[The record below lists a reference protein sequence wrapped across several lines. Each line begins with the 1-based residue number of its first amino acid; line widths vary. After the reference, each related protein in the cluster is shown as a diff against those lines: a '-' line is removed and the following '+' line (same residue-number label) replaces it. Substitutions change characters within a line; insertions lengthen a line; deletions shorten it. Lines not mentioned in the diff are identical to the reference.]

1 VDELAKG
8 LNLTENTGRSI
19 DVGNGDELVFLFFK
33 GLLDLVQLRAVS
45 NGSLELSNL
54 DTVCLETIG
63 EAVGKVASVQDQNII
78 TRLSQVGSNLVPS
91 KGTGTRDDE
100 GLRRGVLGLEELA
113 KHGQGLAECLY
124 EGCADMRLAAAV
136 SQCST

>member
-63 EAVGKVASVQDQNII
+63 EAVGKVTSVQDQNII
-78 TRLSQVGSNLVPS
+78 TRLSQVGSNLVP
-91 KGTGTRDDE
+91 KGCDAGSSVWKS
-100 GLRRGVLGLEELA
+100 LRSMVKASPNVFTKGA
-113 KHGQGLAECLY
+113 P
-124 EGCADMRLAAAV
+124 
-136 SQCST
+136 T